1 MTIKVIGLAKRA
13 ISHKIYDIYYT
24 YIFYFCSTVAE
35 EGTPRH
41 APSIQRI
48 RAIFGDKG
56 EGGSESPN
64 HQISIQTDS
73 MKEGWLHCKV
83 AAVDGKVS

>member
-1 MTIKVIGLAKRA
+1 MI
-13 ISHKIYDIYYT
+13 HT
-24 YIFYFCSTVAE
+24 YISIYIFFFCSTAE
-35 EGTPRH
+35 SVEGTPRH

-64 HQISIQTDS
+64 NNNQTTIQTDS

>member
-1 MTIKVIGLAKRA
+1 M
-13 ISHKIYDIYYT
+13 IYIILIF

>member
-1 MTIKVIGLAKRA
+1 MPEGV
-13 ISHKIYDIYYT
+13 
-24 YIFYFCSTVAE
+24 

-64 HQISIQTDS
+64 NQISTIQTDS

>member
-1 MTIKVIGLAKRA
+1 MI
-13 ISHKIYDIYYT
+13 HT
-24 YIFYFCSTVAE
+24 YIYIFFCSTAE
-35 EGTPRH
+35 SVEGTPRH